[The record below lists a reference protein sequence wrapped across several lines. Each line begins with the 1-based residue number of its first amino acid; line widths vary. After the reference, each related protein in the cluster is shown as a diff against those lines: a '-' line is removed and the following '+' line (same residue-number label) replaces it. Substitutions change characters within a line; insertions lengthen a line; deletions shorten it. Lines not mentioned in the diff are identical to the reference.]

1 MGKRMNLLNSI
12 FVVTVLLSASPA
24 SAQQGTPAYHTTFY
38 SDATKTTQVGYL
50 IWSGCDRWD
59 NPQYDLV
66 DSHSY
71 YTTDEHI
78 GYCYGGQM
86 YPV

>member
-1 MGKRMNLLNSI
+1 MGKRILNTI
-12 FVVTVLLSASPA
+12 AVAIVFLSASPA

-50 IWSGCDRWD
+50 IWTGCDRWD

-66 DSHSY
+66 DSYSY
-71 YTTDEHI
+71 YTIDEHI
-78 GYCYGGQM
+78 GYCSEGQM
-86 YPV
+86 LPL